1 MSVEYLIRSTA
12 FDPEAINTMLAAYD
26 RVRKALTLA
35 DGDDCANWSVA
46 TRIVEQVWLG
56 ERDPDSMC
64 RQILKELGRDRSSP
78 FLRVGV
84 STNQAHSTGRE

>member
-26 RVRKALTLA
+26 RVRRALTLA

-46 TRIVEQVWLG
+46 TKIVEQVWLK
-56 ERDPDSMC
+56 ERDPDWIC
-64 RQILKELGRDRSSP
+64 RQVLKELGPAGTCSFS
-78 FLRVGV
+78 RVGL
-84 STNQAHSTGRE
+84 STNQAHPPDVK